1 MQALVRAFG
10 VLLMLTALAVTL
22 AHAPD
27 RSVDSLV
34 TRWAPPPSDFMYV
47 KGQFVH
53 FRDEGP
59 KTDPVPLVLVHG
71 TAASLHTWQG
81 WVGDLRA
88 RKRVITFDL
97 PGFGLTGPFTGQY
110 APGDYRADTLA
121 RFTLDFL
128 DALHVPR
135 FAIGGNSLGGEVA
148 WRVAALAPQRVDRL
162 ILVDATG
169 YAFVPEHIPVGFQL
183 ARVRGLNR
191 LGEFLTP
198 RSVVEDSVRDVYGD
212 PSRVTGALVDRY
224 FEMMM
229 REGNRHALNLR
240 MEVIASDLAPERIK
254 ALTLPTLILW
264 GGKDRLVPPA
274 NAQLFHRDI
283 AGSQLVIFPGLGH
296 VPHEE
301 DAQQSVAPVRAFL
314 GLDNPPPPAPGTPA
328 ARGAPATS
336 ATSAS
341 SASSA
346 TSVASVASAAATASG
361 PSA

>member
-1 MQALVRAFG
+1 MQALIRVLG

-22 AHAPD
+22 THAPD

-59 KTDPVPLVLVHG
+59 KTDPVPLVLIHG

-97 PGFGLTGPFTGQY
+97 PGFGLTGPFG
-110 APGDYRADTLA
+110 GDYPRDDYHADNLA

-128 DALHVPR
+128 DALHVQR

-148 WRVAALAPQRVDRL
+148 WRVAAAAPARVAQL

-169 YAFVPEHIPVGFQL
+169 YAFVPEHVPAGFQL
-183 ARVRGLNR
+183 ARVPGLNR
-191 LGEFLTP
+191 IGEILTP
-198 RSVVEDSVRDVYGD
+198 RAVVEDSVRDVYGD

-224 FEMMM
+224 FEMQT
-229 REGNRHALNLR
+229 RDGNRHALNVR
-240 MEVIASDLAPERIK
+240 MQEIATDLAPERIK
-254 ALTLPTLILW
+254 TLKLPTLILW
-264 GGKDRLVPPA
+264 GAKDRLVPPV
-274 NAQLFHRDI
+274 NAQHFHNDI
-283 AGSQLVIFPGLGH
+283 SGSQLVILPGLGH
-296 VPHEE
+296 VPQEE
-301 DAQQSVAPVRAFL
+301 DAQASVAPVRAFL
-314 GLDNPPPPAPGTPA
+314 GLDNPPAALPA
-328 ARGAPATS
+328 A
-336 ATSAS
+336 
-341 SASSA
+341 
-346 TSVASVASAAATASG
+346 AAASE
-361 PSA
+361 PQ

>member
-59 KTDPVPLVLVHG
+59 RNDPVPLVLIHG
-71 TAASLHTWQG
+71 TASSLHTWQG

-97 PGFGLTGPFTGQY
+97 PGFGLTGPFGGQY
-110 APGDYRADTLA
+110 PRDDYRADNLA

-128 DALHVPR
+128 AALHVQR

-148 WRVAALAPQRVDRL
+148 WRVAAMAPSRVDRL

-169 YAFVPEHIPVGFQL
+169 YAFVPEHVPVGFQL
-183 ARVRGLNR
+183 ARVPGLNR
-191 LGEFLTP
+191 IGEFLTP

-224 FEMMM
+224 FEMMT
-229 REGNRHALNLR
+229 REGNRRALDLR
-240 MEVIASDLAPERIK
+240 MEVIASDLAPERIGTLK
-254 ALTLPTLILW
+254 LPTLILW
-264 GGKDRLVPPA
+264 GAKDRLVPPV
-274 NAQLFHRDI
+274 NAQRFHADI
-283 AGSQLVIFPGLGH
+283 AASQLVIFPGLGH
-296 VPHEE
+296 VPQEE

-314 GLDNPPPPAPGTPA
+314 GLDSSSTAV
-328 ARGAPATS
+328 PAT
-336 ATSAS
+336 
-341 SASSA
+341 
-346 TSVASVASAAATASG
+346 AAASEPA
-361 PSA
+361 

>member
-34 TRWAPPPSDFMYV
+34 TRWAPPPSDFMEV
-47 KGQFVH
+47 KGQLVH

-59 KTDPVPLVLVHG
+59 KGDPVPLVLVHG

-81 WVGDLRA
+81 WVGSLRG

-97 PGFGLTGPFTGQY
+97 PGFGLTGPFDGQY
-110 APGDYRADTLA
+110 PRDDYRADNLA
-121 RFTLDFL
+121 RFTLDLL
-128 DALHVPR
+128 DALHVQR

-148 WRVAALAPQRVDRL
+148 WRVAAMAPSRVDRL

-254 ALTLPTLILW
+254 TLQLPTLILW
-264 GGKDRLVPPA
+264 GGKDRLVPPV
-274 NAQLFHRDI
+274 NAQRFHADI
-283 AGSQLVIFPGLGH
+283 AGSLLVVFPGLGH

-301 DAQQSVAPVRAFL
+301 DAQQTVVPVRAFL
-314 GLDNPPPPAPGTPA
+314 GLDQPAGTPSAAPA
-328 ARGAPATS
+328 ARA
-336 ATSAS
+336 AS
-341 SASSA
+341 ES
-346 TSVASVASAAATASG
+346 T
-361 PSA
+361 

>member
-22 AHAPD
+22 TYAPD

-34 TRWAPPPSDFMYV
+34 TLWAPPPSDFMYV

-59 KTDPVPLVLVHG
+59 KTDPTPLVLIHG

-81 WVGDLRA
+81 WVGALRG

-97 PGFGLTGPFTGQY
+97 PGFGLTGPFTGDY
-110 APGDYRADTLA
+110 PRDDYRADNLA

-128 DALHVPR
+128 DALHIQR

-148 WRVAALAPQRVDRL
+148 WRVAAAVPARVDRL

-169 YAFVPEHIPVGFQL
+169 YAFVPDRIPLGFQM
-183 ARVRGLNR
+183 ARTPVFDIID
-191 LGEFLTP
+191 ETLTP
-198 RSVVEDSVRDVYGD
+198 KAVVESSVRDVYGD
-212 PSRVTGALVDRY
+212 PSRVTGVLVDRY
-224 FEMMM
+224 FEMLM
-229 REGNRHALNLR
+229 REGNRHALNVR
-240 MEVIASDLAPERIK
+240 MQEIATDLAPERIRSLK
-254 ALTLPTLILW
+254 LPTLILW
-264 GGKDRLVPPA
+264 GAQDHLVPPA
-274 NAQLFHRDI
+274 NAHHFQRDI

-301 DAQQSVAPVRAFL
+301 DPQASVAPVRAFL
-314 GLDNPPPPAPGTPA
+314 GLDTPATPVPAEAAAAAPNAANPPEAAPSD
-328 ARGAPATS
+328 ARS
-336 ATSAS
+336 AERTR
-341 SASSA
+341 
-346 TSVASVASAAATASG
+346 
-361 PSA
+361 

>member
-22 AHAPD
+22 THAPD

-59 KTDPVPLVLVHG
+59 RNDPVPLVLIHG
-71 TAASLHTWQG
+71 TASSLHTWQG

-97 PGFGLTGPFTGQY
+97 PGFGLTGPFGGQY
-110 APGDYRADTLA
+110 PRDDYRADNLA

-128 DALHVPR
+128 DALHVQR

-148 WRVAALAPQRVDRL
+148 WRVAAMAPSRVDRL

-169 YAFVPEHIPVGFQL
+169 YAFVPEHVPVGFQL
-183 ARVRGLNR
+183 ARVPGLNR
-191 LGEFLTP
+191 IGEFLTP

-224 FEMMM
+224 FEMMT
-229 REGNRHALNLR
+229 REGNRRALDLR
-240 MEVIASDLAPERIK
+240 MEVIASDLAPERIGTLK
-254 ALTLPTLILW
+254 LPTLILW
-264 GGKDRLVPPA
+264 GAKDRLVPPV
-274 NAQLFHRDI
+274 NAQRFHADI
-283 AGSQLVIFPGLGH
+283 AASQLVIFPGLGH
-296 VPHEE
+296 VPQEE

-314 GLDNPPPPAPGTPA
+314 GLDSSSTAV
-328 ARGAPATS
+328 PAT
-336 ATSAS
+336 
-341 SASSA
+341 
-346 TSVASVASAAATASG
+346 AAASEPA
-361 PSA
+361 

>member
-59 KTDPVPLVLVHG
+59 KNDPSPLVLIHG
-71 TAASLHTWQG
+71 TASSLHTWQG

-88 RKRVITFDL
+88 RKRVISFDL

-110 APGDYRADTLA
+110 AADDYRADNLA

-128 DALHVPR
+128 DALRVQR

-148 WRVAALAPQRVDRL
+148 WRVAAMAPARVDRL

-183 ARVRGLNR
+183 ARVAGLNR

-229 REGNRHALNLR
+229 RDGNRHALNLR
-240 MEVIASDLAPERIK
+240 MEVIASDLAPERIRTLK
-254 ALTLPTLILW
+254 LPTLILW
-264 GGKDRLVPPA
+264 GGKDRLVPPV
-274 NAQLFHRDI
+274 NAQHFHADI
-283 AGSQLVIFPGLGH
+283 AGSQLVVLPALGH
-296 VPHEE
+296 VPQEE
-301 DAQQSVAPVRAFL
+301 DASQSVAPVRAFL
-314 GLDNPPPPAPGTPA
+314 GLDAASAPAPANARPA
-328 ARGAPATS
+328 AAIASEPA
-336 ATSAS
+336 
-341 SASSA
+341 
-346 TSVASVASAAATASG
+346 
-361 PSA
+361 

>member
-59 KTDPVPLVLVHG
+59 RDDPTPLVLLHG

-81 WVGDLRA
+81 WVGALHT

-97 PGFGLTGPFTGQY
+97 PGFGLTGPFTGAY
-110 APGDYRADTLA
+110 PRDDYHADNLA

-128 DALHVPR
+128 DALHVNR

-148 WRVAALAPQRVDRL
+148 WRVAALAPARVDRL

-169 YAFVPEHIPVGFQL
+169 YAFVPERIPVGFQL
-183 ARVRGLNR
+183 ARVPVLNR
-191 LGEFLTP
+191 ISEFLTP
-198 RSVVEDSVRDVYGD
+198 RTLVEDSVKDVYGD

-224 FEMMM
+224 FELMT
-229 REGNRHALNLR
+229 RAGNRRALNIR
-240 MEVIASDLAPERIK
+240 MQEIATDLAPERIR
-254 ALTLPTLILW
+254 TLHVPTLILW
-264 GGKDRLVPPA
+264 GAKDHLIPAA
-274 NAQLFHRDI
+274 NARRFEHDI
-283 AGSQLVIFPGLGH
+283 AGSRLAVFADLGH
-296 VPHEE
+296 VPQEE
-301 DAQQSVAPVRAFL
+301 DALQSVAPVRAFL
-314 GLDNPPPPAPGTPA
+314 GLDTAQAALPPA
-328 ARGAPATS
+328 APE
-336 ATSAS
+336 
-341 SASSA
+341 
-346 TSVASVASAAATASG
+346 
-361 PSA
+361 PR

>member
-22 AHAPD
+22 MHAPD

-34 TRWAPPPSDFMYV
+34 TRWAPPPSDFMIV

-59 KTDPVPLVLVHG
+59 RNDPVPLVLIHG

-88 RKRVITFDL
+88 RRRVITFDL
-97 PGFGLTGPFTGQY
+97 PGFGLTGPFDGQY
-110 APGDYRADTLA
+110 PRDDYHADNLA
-121 RFTLDFL
+121 RFTLDLL
-128 DALHVPR
+128 DALHVQR
-135 FAIGGNSLGGEVA
+135 CAIGGNSLGGEVA
-148 WRVAALAPQRVDRL
+148 WRVAAMAPSRVDRL

-169 YAFVPEHIPVGFQL
+169 YAFVPEHVPVGFQL
-183 ARVRGLNR
+183 ARVPGLNR

-229 REGNRHALNLR
+229 REGNRHALDLR
-240 MEVIASDLAPERIK
+240 MEIVASDLAPEGIK
-254 ALTLPTLILW
+254 ALKLPTLILW
-264 GGKDRLVPPA
+264 GAKDRLVPPV
-274 NAQLFHRDI
+274 NAQRFHADI
-283 AGSQLVIFPGLGH
+283 AGSQLVVLPGLGH
-296 VPHEE
+296 VPQEE
-301 DAQQSVAPVRAFL
+301 DAQASVAPVRAFL
-314 GLDNPPPPAPGTPA
+314 GLDGPTTALP
-328 ARGAPATS
+328 
-336 ATSAS
+336 
-341 SASSA
+341 
-346 TSVASVASAAATASG
+346 AATAASE
-361 PSA
+361 PA